1 MMLILTLL
9 TLLSCVE
16 AERCV
21 EDRPWEAR
29 RSAPLLFTRSLLRNF
44 YSSYRSANVTSPP
57 FHSGLAPWSMR
68 FYKDRVRVVS
78 RNAVETMFF
87 FEALFVRAKK

>member
-1 MMLILTLL
+1 MMLNLTLL

-16 AERCV
+16 AERRV

-44 YSSYRSANVTSPP
+44 NSSYRSTHVTSPP
-57 FHSGLAPWSMR
+57 FHIGSG
-68 FYKDRVRVVS
+68 
-78 RNAVETMFF
+78 E
-87 FEALFVRAKK
+87 